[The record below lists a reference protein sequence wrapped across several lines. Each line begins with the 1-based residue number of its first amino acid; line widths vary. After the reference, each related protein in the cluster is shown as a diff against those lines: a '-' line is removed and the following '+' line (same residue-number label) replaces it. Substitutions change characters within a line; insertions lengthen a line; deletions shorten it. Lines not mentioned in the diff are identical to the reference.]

1 MIYSWQILRNIK
13 RKPLNFS
20 PIELEA
26 WLQNVGN
33 WNSTIKPD
41 LINVV
46 RHYQSQGVQ
55 EFALFGMCFGG
66 QVGTYAAIE
75 LSDYLKATA
84 VVHPRSFSNEQA
96 PLVKIPMYLMPSRDQ
111 PDMVTYSHQK
121 YFLILFLFE
130 IFNYSC
136 HSTKCFVVILVTI
149 VATEDSKI
157 CLMVLQLPEA
167 TLAIQ

>member
-1 MIYSWQILRNIK
+1 MNNISSCVRKFFQILRKNA
-13 RKPLNFS
+13 LNFS

-26 WLQNVGN
+26 WLQRYGN
-33 WNSTIKPD
+33 WNTTIRPD

-46 RHYQSQGVQ
+46 RYYQSQGVQ

-66 QVGTYAAIE
+66 QTGTYAAIE

-111 PDMVTYSHQK
+111 PDMVIAFRKIEKIYC
-121 YFLILFLFE
+121 FLIRN
-130 IFNYSC
+130 FNL
-136 HSTKCFVVILVTI
+136 VAILSSS
-149 VATEDSKI
+149 SK
-157 CLMVLQLPEA
+157 QFR
-167 TLAIQ
+167 

>member
-1 MIYSWQILRNIK
+1 MANRWRNIEK
-13 RKPLNFS
+13 NTLNFS

-26 WLQNVGN
+26 WLQRVGN

-41 LINVV
+41 LINVI

-96 PLVKIPMYLMPSRDQ
+96 LLVKIPMYLMPSRDQ
-111 PDMVTYSHQK
+111 PDMVYRIHIRNIF
-121 YFLILFLFE
+121 YFVFIRNFQ
-130 IFNYSC
+130 
-136 HSTKCFVVILVTI
+136 
-149 VATEDSKI
+149 
-157 CLMVLQLPEA
+157 LQLFYH
-167 TLAIQ
+167 TLFIL